1 MCRDLNAAPGPAM
14 ATAEENVS
22 LHNFLCL
29 FVTRIFVMDVKSRIS
44 TSSSGNKSTYS
55 ICTTYVEK
63 ESCESFGD
71 FTFGVSTARVP
82 PPSVL
87 SLLLE

>member
-1 MCRDLNAAPGPAM
+1 MCRDLNAAPGPAV

-44 TSSSGNKSTYS
+44 TSSSGNKKHLQYLRNV
-55 ICTTYVEK
+55 CGE
-63 ESCESFGD
+63 
-71 FTFGVSTARVP
+71 RVM
-82 PPSVL
+82 
-87 SLLLE
+87 